1 MATFSKAS
9 FNAAAYLKFRPDY
22 SPRLYSALFNYHRG
36 QRDLAVDVGT
46 GTCQVAKALAPL
58 FGMVQATDPSETMVK
73 SASTNVASN
82 ITVSVASAEQL
93 PFPDTSADLVVSGQA
108 AHWFELSK
116 FYAEAYRL
124 LKADGTVCVW
134 SYSFCQFPQLPDATQ
149 RFRSFAVGTGPGQL
163 GPYWESGRQIVDDK
177 YPGFEDVARAAG
189 FKDVERWEYPAKGQM
204 IEKNFSL
211 NDFQQY
217 LKTWSAY
224 KTYGDRHP
232 AQPDPVDVFTEDMAK
247 REKVTDREEVW
258 EVEWPGVV
266 IIGRK

>member
-58 FGMVQATDPSETMVK
+58 FGIVQATDPSETMVK

-124 LKADGTVCVW
+124 LKAD
-134 SYSFCQFPQLPDATQ
+134 
-149 RFRSFAVGTGPGQL
+149 VGTGPGQL

-232 AQPDPVDVFTEDMAK
+232 DQPDPVDVFIEDMAK